1 MNEVM
6 NIDEVAAFLK
16 VSERTVTREV
26 KAGKLKAFKV
36 GRALKFRRDDVEAY
50 MRNQEVQPGQED
62 IKDAA

>member
-1 MNEVM
+1 MNEIM
-6 NIDEVAAFLK
+6 NLDEVAEFLK

-36 GRALKFRRDDVEAY
+36 GRAVKFRRDDVEAY
-50 MRNQEVQPGQED
+50 IRNQEVQPGQD

>member
-1 MNEVM
+1 M